1 MKTNVCK
8 ITISKEKSSYQ
19 GCYIFVS
26 SDDFF
31 LIFIALW
38 WTWSQNKGELFR
50 WLKHLMKNGWIYFFI
65 RKRKASRAIR
75 LRQVSRA
82 PSAPGRPCMNTAS
95 VYQEN
100 SYFTSFTLLTKAPAV
115 WCVPSLGKIITSIQS
130 HSIFF

>member
-8 ITISKEKSSYQ
+8 IIISKEKSSYQ

-31 LIFIALW
+31 LIFIALRW
-38 WTWSQNKGELFR
+38 PWSQNKGELFR
-50 WLKHLMKNGWIYFFI
+50 WLKHLMKNEWIYFFI

-82 PSAPGRPCMNTAS
+82 PSAPARPCTNTAS
-95 VYQEN
+95 VYQED
-100 SYFTSFTLLTKAPAV
+100 SHFTSFTLLTKAPAV
-115 WCVPSLGKIITSIQS
+115 WCIPSLGKIITSIQS